1 MRPERPALFTGR
13 HFEPEIIILCVRR
26 YLRYAL
32 SLRNLEEIMAER
44 ISMWITL
51 RSVWRWIQ
59 CYAPELSRRCWRKLR
74 ITSGSWRVD
83 ETYLR
88 VAGKWTYL
96 YRAVDSTGDTID
108 FLLSPKRD
116 ASAAKWF
123 FQKALRS
130 PNHPRP
136 RVINVDGNPAYP
148 SAIDELKRTRELGQR
163 CHCRPVRYLNNVV
176 EQDHRAIKRRVSAM
190 QGFRSFDSAWRIIP
204 GIETVNM
211 IRKGQIRWLPK
222 DDILGQAAFIAGLV
236 AVAIAA

>member
-1 MRPERPALFTGR
+1 MRPERPALFKGR

-44 ISMWITL
+44 NVHVDHVTI
-51 RSVWRWIQ
+51 WRWIQ
-59 CYAPELSRRCWRKLR
+59 IYAPELNRRCRRELR
-74 ITSGSWRVD
+74 TTNGSWRVD

-88 VAGKWTYL
+88 VEGKWTYL

-116 ASAAKWF
+116 AGAAKRF
-123 FQKALRS
+123 FQRALRAL
-130 PNHPRP
+130 NHPRP

-148 SAIDELKRTRELGQR
+148 SAIEELKRTRELGRR
-163 CHCRPVRYLNNVV
+163 CRCRPVRYLNNLV
-176 EQDHRAIKRRVSAM
+176 EQDHRAIKRRVRAM
-190 QGFRSFDSAWRIIP
+190 QGFRAFHSAWRTIQ
-204 GIETVNM
+204 GVETVNM

-222 DDILGQAAFIAGLV
+222 DDILGQAAFIVGLFGV
-236 AVAIAA
+236 ALTA